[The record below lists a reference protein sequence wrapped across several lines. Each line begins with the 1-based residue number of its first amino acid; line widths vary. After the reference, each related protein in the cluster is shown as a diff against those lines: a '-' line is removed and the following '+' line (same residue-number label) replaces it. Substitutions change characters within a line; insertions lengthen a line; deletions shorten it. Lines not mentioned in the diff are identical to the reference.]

1 MKTLKKL
8 SIIVAVGLS
17 TIFFSG
23 CSDYLDVSDD
33 LAAELS
39 MEEVFNNTGYA
50 RRFHRY
56 IYSGIP
62 DVSNIIITSSYA
74 ALTGLDN
81 PWPAVSDELKS
92 AQNNVKTIPTVGYH
106 AGRIYRAGV
115 FTNKSVR
122 QTNFWHTRIRSHSKA
137 TLRITLTKTNWQ
149 D

>member
-8 SIIVAVGLS
+8 SILLFIGLS

-33 LAAELS
+33 LAAELT
-39 MEEVFNNTGYA
+39 MDEVFNNTGYT

-62 DVSNIIITSSYA
+62 DVSNIIITSAYA

-81 PWPAVSDELKS
+81 PWPAVSAEP
-92 AQNNVKTIPTVGYH
+92 A
-106 AGRIYRAGV
+106 
-115 FTNKSVR
+115 
-122 QTNFWHTRIRSHSKA
+122 
-137 TLRITLTKTNWQ
+137 
-149 D
+149 

>member
-50 RRFHRY
+50 PVASTDIY
-56 IYSGIP
+56 IP
-62 DVSNIIITSSYA
+62 EFRCN
-74 ALTGLDN
+74 
-81 PWPAVSDELKS
+81 
-92 AQNNVKTIPTVGYH
+92 
-106 AGRIYRAGV
+106 
-115 FTNKSVR
+115 
-122 QTNFWHTRIRSHSKA
+122 QT
-137 TLRITLTKTNWQ
+137 LL
-149 D
+149 

>member
-92 AQNNVKTIPTVGYH
+92 
-106 AGRIYRAGV
+106 GV

-122 QTNFWHTRIRSHSKA
+122 QTNFWHTRIRSHSKV

>member
-8 SIIVAVGLS
+8 SIILAAGLS

-56 IYSGIP
+56 TP
-62 DVSNIIITSSYA
+62 EFRMCQTSSLPV
-74 ALTGLDN
+74 LTQ
-81 PWPAVSDELKS
+81 P
-92 AQNNVKTIPTVGYH
+92 
-106 AGRIYRAGV
+106 
-115 FTNKSVR
+115 
-122 QTNFWHTRIRSHSKA
+122 
-137 TLRITLTKTNWQ
+137 
-149 D
+149 

>member
-81 PWPAVSDELKS
+81 PLPC
-92 AQNNVKTIPTVGYH
+92 
-106 AGRIYRAGV
+106 RIGGFIALE
-115 FTNKSVR
+115 SL
-122 QTNFWHTRIRSHSKA
+122 QTNPSGKRISGILAYDPTAR
-137 TLRITLTKTNWQ
+137 
-149 D
+149 

>member
-8 SIIVAVGLS
+8 SIILAAGLS

-56 IYSGIP
+56 IY
-62 DVSNIIITSSYA
+62 
-74 ALTGLDN
+74 
-81 PWPAVSDELKS
+81 
-92 AQNNVKTIPTVGYH
+92 
-106 AGRIYRAGV
+106 
-115 FTNKSVR
+115 
-122 QTNFWHTRIRSHSKA
+122 
-137 TLRITLTKTNWQ
+137 
-149 D
+149 

>member
-8 SIIVAVGLS
+8 SS

-92 AQNNVKTIPTVGYH
+92 AQNNVKTIPTVPDR
-106 AGRIYRAGV
+106 RIYRAGV

-122 QTNFWHTRIRSHSKA
+122 QTNFWHTRIRSHSKV

>member
-92 AQNNVKTIPTVGYH
+92 AQNNVNSDSRLPC
-106 AGRIYRAGV
+106 RIGGFIALE
-115 FTNKSVR
+115 SL
-122 QTNFWHTRIRSHSKA
+122 QTNPSGKRISGILAYDPTARRRYGLH
-137 TLRITLTKTNWQ
+137 
-149 D
+149 

>member
-50 RRFHRY
+50 RRSTDIY
-56 IYSGIP
+56 IPEFRMY
-62 DVSNIIITSSYA
+62 
-74 ALTGLDN
+74 
-81 PWPAVSDELKS
+81 
-92 AQNNVKTIPTVGYH
+92 
-106 AGRIYRAGV
+106 
-115 FTNKSVR
+115 
-122 QTNFWHTRIRSHSKA
+122 QT
-137 TLRITLTKTNWQ
+137 LL
-149 D
+149 

>member
-50 RRFHRY
+50 RRFQDVYKRQ
-56 IYSGIP
+56 GI
-62 DVSNIIITSSYA
+62 IKLSSCR
-74 ALTGLDN
+74 T
-81 PWPAVSDELKS
+81 
-92 AQNNVKTIPTVGYH
+92 
-106 AGRIYRAGV
+106 
-115 FTNKSVR
+115 
-122 QTNFWHTRIRSHSKA
+122 
-137 TLRITLTKTNWQ
+137 
-149 D
+149 

>member
-17 TIFFSG
+17 TVFFSG

-62 DVSNIIITSSYA
+62 DVSNIIITSAYA
-74 ALTGLDN
+74 GLTGLDN

-92 AQNNVKTIPTVGYH
+92 AQNNVKTIPVT
-106 AGRIYRAGV
+106 
-115 FTNKSVR
+115 
-122 QTNFWHTRIRSHSKA
+122 SKR
-137 TLRITLTKTNWQ
+137 LSEKYM
-149 D
+149 